1 MEIKILGSGGGEG
14 YPALFCGCKHC
25 EAARKAG
32 GKSLRSLSQTLI
44 DGRLLIDLP
53 PDTHMHF
60 MENNINFGEIEN
72 VLITHVH
79 DDHYC
84 PNLFSSRGTDFAPV
98 LGVEKVHLYGNAD
111 VEKLFEGYYKL
122 FPIREEI
129 RKNIVF
135 HTLTP
140 FKSERIGGYA
150 VTPLKANHA
159 PEQVALNYII
169 DDGKSALLYLLD
181 SGYPTDETLAFIK
194 GYPRKFG
201 GVIMDGTMGEN
212 YYVRHMNFEQDKK
225 LKTELIA
232 SGAADGNTR
241 FTVAHI
247 THNHAGLHGEI
258 EEYFKDAEIAVS
270 YDGME
275 IEIEN

>member
-1 MEIKILGSGGGEG
+1 MKIRILGSGGGEG

-44 DGRLLIDLP
+44 DGKLLIDLP

-60 MENNINFGEIEN
+60 MENGLNLGGIEN

-84 PNLFSSRGTDFAPV
+84 PNLFSTRGTDFATV
-98 LGVEKVHLYGNAD
+98 LGCEKIHVYGNAD
-111 VEKLFEGYYKL
+111 VERLFNGYYEL
-122 FPIREEI
+122 FPIRDEI
-129 RKNIVF
+129 RRNIVF

-140 FKSERIGGYA
+140 FVSVQIGGYK

-169 DDGKSALLYLLD
+169 DDGKTALLYLLD
-181 SGYPTDETLAFIK
+181 SGYPTRETLAYIG
-194 GYPRKFG
+194 GYGVFSC
-201 GVIMDGTMGEN
+201 VIMDCTMGVN
-212 YYVRHMNFEQDKK
+212 YYEYHMNFRQDIQ
-225 LKTELIA
+225 LKEELIA
-232 SGAADGNTR
+232 MGVADGKTK
-241 FTVAHI
+241 FIVDHV
-247 THNHAGLHGEI
+247 THNHAGLHGET
-258 EEYFKDAEIAVS
+258 EEYFKGSGITVA
-270 YDGME
+270 YDGMAVDDDRD
-275 IEIEN
+275 

>member
-1 MEIKILGSGGGEG
+1 MKIEILGSGGGEG

-44 DGRLLIDLP
+44 DGKLLIDLP

-122 FPIREEI
+122 FPIREEKY
-129 RKNIVF
+129 RLSHADAVQKREDRRVRRHAVKGEPRARTGRAELHNRRRQVRAF
-135 HTLTP
+135 VP
-140 FKSERIGGYA
+140 SGQRI
-150 VTPLKANHA
+150 
-159 PEQVALNYII
+159 
-169 DDGKSALLYLLD
+169 
-181 SGYPTDETLAFIK
+181 
-194 GYPRKFG
+194 
-201 GVIMDGTMGEN
+201 
-212 YYVRHMNFEQDKK
+212 
-225 LKTELIA
+225 
-232 SGAADGNTR
+232 
-241 FTVAHI
+241 
-247 THNHAGLHGEI
+247 
-258 EEYFKDAEIAVS
+258 S
-270 YDGME
+270 YGRNAR
-275 IEIEN
+275 IY

>member
-14 YPALFCGCKHC
+14 YPALFCGCEHC
-25 EAARKAG
+25 NAARKAG

-44 DGRLLIDLP
+44 DGKLLIDLP

-60 MENNINFGEIEN
+60 MQNGINFGEIEN

-84 PNLFSSRGTDFAPV
+84 PNLLSTRGTDFAPV
-98 LGVEKVHLYGNAD
+98 LRCEKLHVYGNAD
-111 VEKLFEGYYKL
+111 VERLFDGYYKL

-135 HTLTP
+135 HTLQP
-140 FKSERIGGYA
+140 FESVSICGYK

-181 SGYPTDETLAFIK
+181 SGYPTDETL
-194 GYPRKFG
+194 
-201 GVIMDGTMGEN
+201 EN
-212 YYVRHMNFEQDKK
+212 GQH
-225 LKTELIA
+225 
-232 SGAADGNTR
+232 SG
-241 FTVAHI
+241 
-247 THNHAGLHGEI
+247 
-258 EEYFKDAEIAVS
+258 
-270 YDGME
+270 
-275 IEIEN
+275 